1 MKEKHHDGRGPK
13 DDGCPRGGRQL
24 MRSEHVDVLRESV
37 ALMVRELM
45 EAEVATQIGAE
56 LGERAPDAR
65 SAAQRISG
73 TRVGHA
79 RR

>member
-1 MKEKHHDGRGPK
+1 MAEGQRMTAAHGAVE
-13 DDGCPRGGRQL
+13 QL

-79 RR
+79 RG